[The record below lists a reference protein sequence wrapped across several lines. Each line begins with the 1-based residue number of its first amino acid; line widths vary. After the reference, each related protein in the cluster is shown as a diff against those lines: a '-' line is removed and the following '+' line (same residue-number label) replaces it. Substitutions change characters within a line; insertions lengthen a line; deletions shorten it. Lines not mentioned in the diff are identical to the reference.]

1 MSHNLPLTPLKCL
14 YTNYIIAIIYFV
26 SISHHNAHYITS
38 CKQTPYPSVCAH
50 HVSNSPLK
58 VKTLDDQTDG
68 ITFHN
73 LVVSSTM
80 DQAVQL
86 HRLVST
92 VKRRR
97 SLHKHAMSAL
107 LDCLELYEDTIDQ
120 LNHSR
125 RSYGQ
130 YSSVHDRQ
138 TSLSAAIANQDT
150 CKNGFKD
157 FNLTSTYSKYFPIH
171 IHRNLT
177 KSISNSL
184 AVTKAAAETVA
195 EKYPATTGF
204 NKFSKQTS
212 SGGGG
217 GGRRLLIF
225 SDVKFPS
232 WIPLSDRKLL
242 EGSETTTKAD
252 LVVAKDG
259 SGHYTS
265 IQQAVNA
272 AAKLPRRNKRV
283 VIYIKAGTYRENVV
297 IKKSI
302 KNVMVIGDG
311 IDSTVVTGNRN
322 VKDGT
327 TTFRSATF
335 AVSGTGFIARGITFE
350 NTAGPEKHQAV
361 ALRSG
366 SDFSVFYNCAFKG
379 YQDTLYLHSRRQFL
393 RNCNIHGTVDFIF
406 GDAAAVLQNCNI
418 YALKP
423 MSGQKNTITAQS
435 RKDPNENTGFVVQSS
450 TVATASETYLGRP
463 WRSYSRTVFMK
474 CNLGTL
480 LNPAGW
486 LPWSGE
492 FALSTLYYG
501 EYGNTGAGASV
512 SGRVKWPGYH
522 VLKTATEAGKFT
534 VENFLDGNYWIT
546 AAGVPVN
553 DGL

>member
-1 MSHNLPLTPLKCL
+1 MDHKHLRTSPKCL
-14 YTNYIIAIIYFV
+14 LYTKCIITIIYVV
-26 SISHHNAHYITS
+26 SISHLNAHFITS

-50 HVSNSPLK
+50 HISNSPLE
-58 VKTLDDQTDG
+58 VKTLEDQTDG
-68 ITFHN
+68 LTFHD

-92 VKRRR
+92 VKKRR
-97 SLHKHAMSAL
+97 SLHKHARSAMH
-107 LDCLELYEDTIDQ
+107 DCLELYEDTIDQ
-120 LNHSR
+120 LNHT
-125 RSYGQ
+125 RSSQ
-130 YSSVHDRQ
+130 YSSMHDRQ

-150 CKNGFKD
+150 CRNGFKD
-157 FNLTSTYSKYFPIH
+157 FKLISSYSKYFPIH
-171 IHRNLT
+171 HHRNLT
-177 KSISNSL
+177 KSLSNSL
-184 AVTKAAAETVA
+184 AVTKAAAEAVA
-195 EKYPATTGF
+195 EKYASTGF
-204 NKFSKQTS
+204 TKYNKQRNSN
-212 SGGGG
+212 GGGG
-217 GGRRLLIF
+217 HRRLLMF
-225 SDVKFPS
+225 SDEEYPS
-232 WIPLSDRKLL
+232 WFPLSDRKLL
-242 EGSETTTKAD
+242 EDTTTTTKAD

-272 AAKLPRRNKRV
+272 VAKLSRRNKRL
-283 VIYIKAGTYRENVV
+283 VIYVKAGVYRENVV
-297 IKKSI
+297 VKKSI

-311 IDSTVVTGNRN
+311 IDSTIVTGNKN

-335 AVSGTGFIARGITFE
+335 AVSGEGFIARGITFQ
-350 NTAGPEKHQAV
+350 NTAGPEKYQAV

-366 SDFSVFYNCAFKG
+366 SDFSVFYGCSFKG

-406 GDAAAVLQNCNI
+406 GDATAVLQNCNI

-435 RKDPNENTGFVVQSS
+435 RKDPNENTGFVVHGS

-463 WRSYSRTVFMK
+463 WKSYSRTVFMK
-474 CNLGTL
+474 CNLGGL
-480 LNPAGW
+480 VNPAGW
-486 LPWSGE
+486 LPWNGE
-492 FALSTLYYG
+492 FALRTLYYG

-512 SGRVKWPGYH
+512 AGRVKWPGYH
-522 VLKTATEAGKFT
+522 VIKTATEAGKFT

>member
-1 MSHNLPLTPLKCL
+1 MDHKPPRCL
-14 YTNYIIAIIYFV
+14 YTKYIIPVIYV
-26 SISHHNAHYITS
+26 LSISHTNAYFITS
-38 CKQTPYPSVCAH
+38 CKQTPYPNVCAH
-50 HVSNSPLK
+50 HISNSPLN
-58 VKTLDDQTDG
+58 TLDYQTDG
-68 ITFHN
+68 IAFHD

-80 DQAVQL
+80 DQAVHL
-86 HRLVST
+86 HRLVSK

-97 SLHKHAMSAL
+97 SFHKHAKSAL

-125 RSYGQ
+125 RSYDFNF
-130 YSSVHDRQ
+130 SAHDRQ

-157 FNLTSTYSKYFPIH
+157 FNLTSSYSKYFPIH
-171 IHRNLT
+171 VHRNLT

-184 AVTKAAAETVA
+184 AVSKAAAEAVA
-195 EKYPATTGF
+195 EKHPATAFTKF
-204 NKFSKQTS
+204 NKQGS

-217 GGRRLLIF
+217 GGAGRRLMF
-225 SDVKFPS
+225 WDNQFPS
-232 WIPLSDRKLL
+232 WIPLTDRKLL
-242 EGSETTTKAD
+242 EGSVTTAKPD

-265 IQQAVNA
+265 IQQAINA
-272 AAKLPRRNKRV
+272 AAKLPRRNKRL
-283 VIYIKAGTYRENVV
+283 VIYVKAGVYRENVEM
-297 IKKSI
+297 KKSV

-311 IDSTVVTGNRN
+311 IDSTVVTGSRN

-335 AVSGTGFIARGITFE
+335 AVAGSGFIARDITFE

-366 SDFSVFYNCAFKG
+366 SDFSVFYGCSFKG

-393 RNCNIHGTVDFIF
+393 KNCNVYGTVDFVF
-406 GDAAAVLQNCNI
+406 GDATAVLQNCNI
-418 YALKP
+418 YARKP

-435 RKDPNENTGFVVQSS
+435 RKDPNENTGFVIQSS
-450 TVATASETYLGRP
+450 TVSTAAETYLGRP
-463 WRSYSRTVFMK
+463 WKQYSRTVFMK
-474 CNLGTL
+474 CSLGEM

-486 LPWSGE
+486 LPWSGD
-492 FALSTLYYG
+492 FALRTLYYG

-553 DGL
+553 AGL

>member
-1 MSHNLPLTPLKCL
+1 MDHKILLTPPKSL
-14 YTNYIIAIIYFV
+14 YTKCIITIIYVV
-26 SISHHNAHYITS
+26 SISHLNAHFITS
-38 CKQTPYPSVCAH
+38 CKQTPYPSVCDH
-50 HVSNSPLK
+50 HMSNSPL
-58 VKTLDDQTDG
+58 KTLDDQTDG
-68 ITFHN
+68 FTFHD

-86 HRLVST
+86 HRLVSSL
-92 VKRRR
+92 KQHH
-97 SLHKHAMSAL
+97 SLHKHATSAL
-107 LDCLELYEDTIDQ
+107 FDCLELYEDTIDQ

-130 YSSVHDRQ
+130 YSSPHDRQ

-150 CKNGFKD
+150 CRNGFRD
-157 FNLTSTYSKYFPIH
+157 FKLTSSYSKYFPVQF
-171 IHRNLT
+171 HRNLT

-184 AVTKAAAETVA
+184 AVTKAAAEAEAVA
-195 EKYPATTGF
+195 EKYPSTGF
-204 NKFSKQTS
+204 TKFSKQRS
-212 SGGGG
+212 SAGGGSH
-217 GGRRLLIF
+217 RRLLLF
-225 SDVKFPS
+225 SDEKFPS
-232 WIPLSDRKLL
+232 WFPLSDRKLL
-242 EGSETTTKAD
+242 EDSKTTAKAD

-272 AAKLPRRNKRV
+272 AAKLPRRNQRL
-283 VIYIKAGTYRENVV
+283 VIYVKAGVYRENVV

-311 IDSTVVTGNRN
+311 IDSTIVTGNRN
-322 VKDGT
+322 VQDGT

-335 AVSGTGFIARGITFE
+335 AVSGNGFIAQGITFE

-361 ALRSG
+361 ALRSS
-366 SDFSVFYNCAFKG
+366 SDFSVFYACSFKG
-379 YQDTLYLHSRRQFL
+379 YQDTLYLHSSRQFL
-393 RNCNIHGTVDFIF
+393 RNCNIYGTVDFIF
-406 GDAAAVLQNCNI
+406 GDATAILQNCNI
-418 YALKP
+418 YARKP

-435 RKDPNENTGFVVQSS
+435 RKEPDETTGFVIQSS

-463 WRSYSRTVFMK
+463 WRSHSRTVFMK
-474 CNLGTL
+474 CNLGAL
-480 LNPAGW
+480 VSPAGW
-486 LPWSGE
+486 LPWSGS

-522 VLKTATEAGKFT
+522 VIKTVTEAEKFT

-546 AAGVPVN
+546 ATGVPVN